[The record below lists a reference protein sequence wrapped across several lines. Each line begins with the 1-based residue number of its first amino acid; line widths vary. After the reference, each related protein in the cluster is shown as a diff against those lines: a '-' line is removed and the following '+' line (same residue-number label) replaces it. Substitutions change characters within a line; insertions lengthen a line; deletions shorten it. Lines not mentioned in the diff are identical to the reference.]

1 MKKFAF
7 TGAKS
12 PSRTALL
19 LSVAALTAA
28 TVVAGPAAAEG
39 LDKVNQGVENIL
51 GILNVI
57 SVSIV
62 TIAVIWAG
70 YKMAFAHARFMDVVP
85 ILGGGIMIGAAPQLA
100 RFLIN

>member
-19 LSVAALTAA
+19 SVAALAA
-28 TVVAGPAAAEG
+28 AMVIAGPAGAEG

-51 GILNVI
+51 GVMNIV

-70 YKMAFAHARFMDVVP
+70 YKLAFAHARVMDVVP
-85 ILGGGIMIGAAPQLA
+85 ILGGGILIGAAPQLA